1 MPGRKAQA
9 TIIGDSDARL
19 KSALLLKRLAWCWQN
34 KA

>member
-19 KSALLLKRLAWCWQN
+19 KSALLLKRLA
-34 KA
+34 